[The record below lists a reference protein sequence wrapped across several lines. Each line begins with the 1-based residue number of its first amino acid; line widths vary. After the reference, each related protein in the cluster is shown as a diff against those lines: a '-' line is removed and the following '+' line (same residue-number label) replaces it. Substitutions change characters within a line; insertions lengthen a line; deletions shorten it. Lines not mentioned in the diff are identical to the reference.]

1 MAKRIAASKAIDQEE
16 APAAFWHQNDWHL
29 NLTNISRDQVNPQ
42 GVRKLPG
49 HQAAFFRCYRPHK
62 EWACRGSFRAWSNR
76 SWNKSFF
83 PQVNWIL
90 LQCSSLE
97 IPNSRGR
104 GPQLWKLF
112 FKKCILRTVA
122 TIPTLRNTLLYTC
135 VFSNNYQAFLFRV
148 RFRVEQQA
156 VQANGRTSR
165 ITCLLFWKKGYHTF
179 LLHFWK
185 TDIVTSTSLSP
196 IYQSNNGRGVSFICQ
211 I

>member
-1 MAKRIAASKAIDQEE
+1 MYTWRPTSVLRCKTANDVDLCLFSGTEKDIYQLSLWQIMAKRIAASKAIDQEE

-49 HQAAFFRCYRPHK
+49 HQAAFFRCYRPHT
-62 EWACRGSFRAWSNR
+62 EWVCWGSFRAWSNR

-135 VFSNNYQAFLFRV
+135 VFSNNYQAFLLF
-148 RFRVEQQA
+148 
-156 VQANGRTSR
+156 SR
-165 ITCLLFWKKGYHTF
+165 
-179 LLHFWK
+179 
-185 TDIVTSTSLSP
+185 
-196 IYQSNNGRGVSFICQ
+196 
-211 I
+211 